1 MNALDRGELRRIRGI
16 IANPGFEQVAEDV
29 QGVGADRLGRK
40 KAQELI
46 GDRGAAR
53 VDVQI

>member
-40 KAQELI
+40 KAQELV